1 MGASDAIFKMICNIL
16 SIYACVRGIELFLV
30 PRHRGWKVSAP
41 FYIGIWLVNS
51 LFYALDAGI
60 RLTNLSFL
68 VCFMTLAVFLYEGS
82 WKRKALA
89 VLAMLGTG
97 IVLEDIVWIVSSM
110 FGNPVESAVLGCLC
124 SGILELFLVV
134 LIEKLL
140 SLDRYAV
147 LPLSGYVSIS
157 ILSIGSMV
165 LAEIITEEVGSHELS
180 MTALSI
186 LCIVNISTYH
196 IYHKI
201 AESHKKDL
209 QRAFLLQENQMYAK
223 QLELL
228 QQSQQYVRVLRHD
241 MKNHMLLLNTYLE
254 KGEYE
259 KAREYAGSLSESHGM
274 AQEYVRTGNME
285 VDSLL
290 NYKLDLI
297 CRQTGCIPRLSVKIP
312 KETVVAEVDL
322 NVILGNLLDN
332 AAEAI
337 ERADEKYLELQMRYD
352 RNVLYISIYNSYD
365 GKLELDKKGRFLTRK
380 ARKEE
385 HGIGLESVKL
395 VLGKYGGKMRLS
407 HENCIFKADLVL
419 FGKAAVGEEKG
430 LL

>member
-1 MGASDAIFKMICNIL
+1 MGAADAIFNMICNIL
-16 SIYACVRGIELFLV
+16 SIYACVRGLEIFLV
-30 PRHRGWKVSAP
+30 PRHRGWMVSVP
-41 FYIGIWLVNS
+41 LYIGTWLVNS
-51 LFYALDAGI
+51 LFYVLDVGI

-82 WKRKALA
+82 WKRKVLA
-89 VLAMLGTG
+89 VLAILGTV

-110 FGNPVESAVLGCLC
+110 VGSPVENAALGCLC
-124 SGILELFLVV
+124 SGIMLLFLVV

-147 LPLSGYVSIS
+147 LPLSGYASIS

-165 LAEIITEEVGSHELS
+165 LAEIITEEVDSHELA
-180 MTALSI
+180 MAALSI

-201 AESHKKDL
+201 AESHKRDM
-209 QRAFLLQENQMYAK
+209 QRAALLQENQMYAR

-254 KGEYE
+254 KGEYG
-259 KAREYAGSLSESHGM
+259 KAREYAGSLAKSHGM

-290 NYKLDLI
+290 NYKLELI
-297 CRQTGCIPRLSVKIP
+297 CRRTGCIPRLSVKVPREPIM
-312 KETVVAEVDL
+312 AEVDL

-332 AAEAI
+332 AAEA
-337 ERADEKYLELQMRYD
+337 D
-352 RNVLYISIYNSYD
+352 R
-365 GKLELDKKGRFLTRK
+365 KGRLLTRK
-380 ARKEE
+380 ARKEG

-395 VLGKYGGKMRLS
+395 VLGKYGGKMKLS
-407 HENCIFKADLVL
+407 HENCIFKVDLML
-419 FGKAAVGEEKG
+419 FGKAAVGEEKE